1 MTKSRGTSNLISAV
15 SAKGDLIVGTAD
27 TVVQKLTVGTEGK
40 FLLADPTATT
50 GLAWKTLTANVPLS
64 YDSETQTLSVTEFFI
79 DQVIKFFT
87 DATDRDTSIPT
98 PVEGE
103 VVYLRDTNTLQAYN
117 GASWDIVA
125 FSANVV
131 SKTNGTVTT
140 ADTSSTVVRNI
151 TLSTSTP
158 SGGIDGDVWLQ
169 YTP

>member
-1 MTKSRGTSNLISAV
+1 MTKSRGTANIISAV

-27 TVVQKLTVGTEGK
+27 TVVQKLTVGAEGR
-40 FLLADPTATT
+40 FLLADPAAST
-50 GLAWKTLTANVPLS
+50 GLAWKALTATTPLS
-64 YDSETQTLSVTEFFI
+64 YDSATQTLSLPDSFV
-79 DQVIKFFT
+79 DQTIKFFET
-87 DATDRDTSIPT
+87 ATQRDIDLPS

-103 VVYLRDTNTLQAYN
+103 VVYVRDNNVLQAYN
-117 GASWDIVA
+117 GASWDTVA

>member
-1 MTKSRGTSNLISAV
+1 MTKSRGTANIISAV

-27 TVVQKLTVGTEGK
+27 TVVQKLTVGAEGR
-40 FLLADPTATT
+40 FLLADPAAST
-50 GLAWKTLTANVPLS
+50 GLAWKALTATTPLS
-64 YDSETQTLSVTEFFI
+64 YDSATQTLSLPDSFI
-79 DQVIKFFT
+79 DQTIKFFET
-87 DATDRDTSIPT
+87 ATQRDIDLPS

-103 VVYLRDTNTLQAYN
+103 VVYVRDNNFLQAYN
-117 GASWDIVA
+117 GASWDTVA

-140 ADTSSTVVRNI
+140 ANTSSTVVRNI